1 MVVPLSVDVWHWW
14 REQLIDDIALTRI
27 TVITEISDLSIP
39 TEKKLI
45 FFQPITSFFNAQA
58 LIIIDL

>member
-1 MVVPLSVDVWHWW
+1 MVLSLSVDVWLCW

-39 TEKKLI
+39 TEKNCNSF
-45 FFQPITSFFNAQA
+45 FFQPITSFSNAQA
-58 LIIIDL
+58 LS